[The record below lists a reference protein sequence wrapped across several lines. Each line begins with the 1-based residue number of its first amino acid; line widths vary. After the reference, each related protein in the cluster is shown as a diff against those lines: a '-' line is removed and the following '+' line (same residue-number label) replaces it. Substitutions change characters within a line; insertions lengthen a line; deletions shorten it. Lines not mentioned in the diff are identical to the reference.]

1 MATKET
7 IEALYNR
14 YLNNDISE
22 EELEGFLQMLH
33 TPEGELTISSLM
45 DGTWQ
50 EMFETQQPAVVPMYK
65 RTWYRVAA
73 AAIILLLL
81 SVGGYFI
88 FNRAAQKQIAQT
100 EKRQQPYKN
109 DIAPGGNKAI
119 LTLANGTQIILD
131 SAANGALTQQGNT
144 KIIKLDSGRLAYNA
158 LNEKPGEVLY
168 NTISTPRGGQ
178 YQIVLADGS
187 KVWLNAASSLRFP
200 ASFTGKE
207 RKVELAGEG
216 YFEVAK
222 NAAMPFRVSVNP
234 GSPAGRDMQVE
245 VLGTHFNVNAY
256 DDEGVI
262 KTTLLEGSVK
272 VSKGNDVGF
281 IKPGQQARLY
291 NSGHIKIIAD
301 VDAEDAISWK
311 NGYFSFDKDDLP
323 TVMRQIARW
332 YDVEISYEGNIPKR
346 EFGGKI
352 DRNSNASQVLKIL
365 EESKVHFRIEGKKI
379 IVMP

>member
-14 YLNNDISE
+14 YLNNDISV

-88 FNRAAQKQIAQT
+88 FNRPAQKQIAQT

-144 KIIKLDSGRLAYNA
+144 KIIKLDSGRLAYNS

-207 RKVELAGEG
+207 RKVELTGEG

-222 NAAMPFRVSVNP
+222 NAAMPFRVNAN
-234 GSPAGRDMQVE
+234 GMQVE
-245 VLGTHFNVNAY
+245 VLGTHFNINAY
-256 DDEGVI
+256 NDEDVI

-272 VSKGNDVGF
+272 VREGASGTI
-281 IKPGQQARLY
+281 IKPGQQALVE
-291 NSGHIKIIAD
+291 NQGNPLISKIRVQTVD
-301 VDAEDAISWK
+301 VDGAVAWK
-311 NGYFSFDKDDLP
+311 NGYFSFDKADLP